1 MISSYSHNCT
11 AMLPRVVVLGIRDF
25 RDLACDVQC
34 QRGALGPEQSVAIEE
49 INANFG
55 GQLAVR

>member
-1 MISSYSHNCT
+1 
-11 AMLPRVVVLGIRDF
+11 MLPRVVVLGIRDS